1 MIRLLLYNVRYLFE
15 EYENSLYTPR
25 LCTSFSYLFIFFF
38 PFVLSFFSSLL
49 SLLSRNRVWILL
61 VIPELE
67 LFSSPSSRHQFFSFF
82 FFVSFPFFWLVTET
96 RKGNGAS
103 AWCLIRLANKLDQ
116 LFSVSYRKQLTF
128 YSAVFRKQPPNNSK
142 KERKEDQITGL
153 LSCTTVAGEYTGP
166 LDSMQQLARS
176 GVLFAVSH
184 NLFAITSSLKSQNR
198 NRWSLLFAIYRTQ
211 TAIRRD
217 C

>member
-1 MIRLLLYNVRYLFE
+1 
-15 EYENSLYTPR
+15 
-25 LCTSFSYLFIFFF
+25 
-38 PFVLSFFSSLL
+38 L

-67 LFSSPSSRHQFFSFF
+67 LFSSSSSHHQFFFLFLTCDRDSK
-82 FFVSFPFFWLVTET
+82 
-96 RKGNGAS
+96 RKR
-103 AWCLIRLANKLDQ
+103 CLIRLANKLDQ

-153 LSCTTVAGEYTGP
+153 LSCTTVAGEYIGP

-184 NLFAITSSLKSQNR
+184 NLFAITSSLKSQNG